1 MELKTTEEGKLDL
14 DSTMIEK
21 IKEISVDVQQ
31 KELLNILKDKED
43 AFEDNMNKYEQRME
57 ELKKELALAS
67 VPNKPQQKLTTYTL
81 RRIIRDFEN
90 SIRNAENQLSTLE
103 KTVEKIPSRT
113 TE

>member
-1 MELKTTEEGKLDL
+1 MFFEYFANLSIVVDHAEDLVGMELKTTEEGKLDL

-57 ELKKELALAS
+57 ELKKELTLAS
-67 VPNKPQQKLTTYTL
+67 VPNKPQQ
-81 RRIIRDFEN
+81 
-90 SIRNAENQLSTLE
+90 
-103 KTVEKIPSRT
+103 
-113 TE
+113 